1 MANRQTTRR
10 QPSKPVEVAADRR
23 AAARLAAVR
32 LIVLLPVLAVGGVG
46 WWRARRH
53 GGPDLATRAQGR
65 PLLYVFAA
73 AVALAVLGIAFL
85 YLRWRRE
92 RHVGERNRLSVLGWS
107 VTEMPGLLG
116 GAYFFVTSDPRPYF
130 GALFLLVLTFML
142 FPLPG
147 RR

>member
-1 MANRQTTRR
+1 AGKQTVRR
-10 QPSKPVEVAADRR
+10 VPSNPADAQADRR
-23 AAARLAAVR
+23 AAARLAMVR

-46 WWRARRH
+46 WWRARNGAH
-53 GGPDLATRAQGR
+53 DDLATKAGAR
-65 PLLYVFAA
+65 PLLYVFVAA
-73 AVALAVLGIAFL
+73 AALAIVGLALL

-92 RHVGERNRLSVLGWS
+92 PQAAERNRQSVLAWC

-116 GAYFFVTSDPRPYF
+116 GAYFFVTADARPYF
-130 GALFLLVLTFML
+130 GALFLLVFTFVL